1 MPKTTKD
8 RHLSALDC
16 AGAPSCQEIWL
27 SGYQISDTTKYQI
40 PNTGH
45 QILNTRHHVTFCQ
58 WIGNI
63 CLMEQHQKIPGF
75 KIGGRHIKTWWLMV
89 VMEKGG
95 TVFLRPP
102 FKSKFCCNT
111 TKFTLSLLILIPNTN
126 SYQIIPF
133 LNYII

>member
-63 CLMEQHQKIPGF
+63 CLMEQHQNIPRLGDVTS
-75 KIGGRHIKTWWLMV
+75 KLDGWWLRWK
-89 VMEKGG
+89 KGAQF
-95 TVFLRPP
+95 FLRPP